1 MLGGLII
8 GVMSL
13 WLPEVLGV
21 GYETMSKALLGEL
34 TWQLMI
40 ILVFAKMLATSVSL
54 ASGGSGGV
62 FAPSL
67 FLGTM
72 IGGFVGALTEQ
83 FWPGISAG
91 PGAYALVGMAA
102 MVAGTTHAPITAIL
116 IIFEMTHDYKIILP
130 LMIAATIAT
139 LITTR
144 LHKESIYTLKLVRKG
159 IKLFQGREVNLLKSL
174 SVAQVMNPNVV
185 TIPPQMNLKAIFDLM
200 HQTHHDY
207 FYMVDDASAFLGVLT
222 SRDIR
227 SAMGAEEAS
236 ANLIIAMDMAN
247 QSLPVVHTGDSLDAV
262 MKVFGKVE
270 MEELP
275 VVEQETGNL
284 LGTISRQHAIDAY
297 NNELSR
303 RNTGDEVSASIQML
317 DRMDTVS
324 FSNEYVLSE
333 IHLPK
338 SLVNKT
344 IKSAKIRQK
353 YDVQIILIKR
363 PAREREQER
372 QFSPKG
378 DDRFLAGDHLIVLGP
393 PKEINRLKTA
403 G

>member
-1 MLGGLII
+1 
-8 GVMSL
+8 
-13 WLPEVLGV
+13 
-21 GYETMSKALLGEL
+21 
-34 TWQLMI
+34 
-40 ILVFAKMLATSVSL
+40 
-54 ASGGSGGV
+54 
-62 FAPSL
+62 
-67 FLGTM
+67 
-72 IGGFVGALTEQ
+72 
-83 FWPGISAG
+83 
-91 PGAYALVGMAA
+91 
-102 MVAGTTHAPITAIL
+102 
-116 IIFEMTHDYKIILP
+116 
-130 LMIAATIAT
+130 
-139 LITTR
+139 
-144 LHKESIYTLKLVRKG
+144 
-159 IKLFQGREVNLLKSL
+159 
-174 SVAQVMNPNVV
+174 
-185 TIPPQMNLKAIFDLM
+185 
-200 HQTHHDY
+200 
-207 FYMVDDASAFLGVLT
+207 
-222 SRDIR
+222 
-227 SAMGAEEAS
+227 
-236 ANLIIAMDMAN
+236 
-247 QSLPVVHTGDSLDAV
+247 
-262 MKVFGKVE
+262 

-333 IHLPK
+333 IHVPK